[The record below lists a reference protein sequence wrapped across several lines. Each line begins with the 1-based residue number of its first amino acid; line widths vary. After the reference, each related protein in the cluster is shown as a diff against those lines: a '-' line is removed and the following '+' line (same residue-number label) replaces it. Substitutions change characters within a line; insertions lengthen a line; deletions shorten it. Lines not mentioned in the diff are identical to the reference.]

1 MKAKVRTLIFRYKCK
16 KHNITC
22 RTMIIDGHELIYD
35 CGLCRAGNRS
45 NSRYVMLMFGVMCFI
60 GVGVAVIAI
69 EVLKFINT

>member
-1 MKAKVRTLIFRYKCK
+1 
-16 KHNITC
+16 
-22 RTMIIDGHELIYD
+22 MIIDGHELIYD